1 MSVAGVGAVSWN
13 MQPESVPKKSA
24 PILRAPMSLPPANR
38 IVGPLSPTS
47 PGRSPQ
53 GAFSLPPSVA
63 ATKFVRDYFF
73 FVKRGGFTRSG
84 ATARRA
90 GEQGRVALTGVN
102 PPPPH
107 RTGQLRFGEK
117 RRPALWG
124 LKALFG
130 HLPSDHPSGSSAA
143 SRRPRFLT
151 AIRQGPTEQCR
162 PHAAKADPGPW
173 STSRIAA
180 VIRLRSGKT

>member
-1 MSVAGVGAVSWN
+1 MPGPEVGLVGWS
-13 MQPESVPKKSA
+13 MQPESVPEKSA
-24 PILRAPMSLPPANR
+24 PILRASMSLPPAKR
-38 IVGPLSPTS
+38 IVGLLSPTS

-53 GAFSLPPSVA
+53 GAFSLPLRVV

-84 ATARRA
+84 ATTRRA
-90 GEQGRVALTGVN
+90 GELGRVALAGID
-102 PPPPH
+102 PRPPH
-107 RTGQLRFGEK
+107 GTGRRRFGEK
-117 RRPALWG
+117 RCPALWG
-124 LKALFG
+124 LKALCR
-130 HLPSDHPSGSSAA
+130 LPSDHLFGSAAA
-143 SRRPRFLT
+143 SRRPRSLA
-151 AIRQGPTEQCR
+151 AIRQGPTERRR